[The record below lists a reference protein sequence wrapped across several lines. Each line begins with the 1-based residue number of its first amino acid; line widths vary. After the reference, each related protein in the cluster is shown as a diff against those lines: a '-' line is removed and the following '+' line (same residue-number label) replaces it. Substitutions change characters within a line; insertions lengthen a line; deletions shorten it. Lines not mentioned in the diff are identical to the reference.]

1 MSNII
6 NIYNKNK
13 EFIKYCSISII
24 CTIILYLIYFFI
36 TKINPKAYI
45 LANFIAY
52 LVSFSLLF
60 YLNQKLFNS
69 IPTNKRNK
77 ITQILDFII
86 FRLIGFLID
95 STILVILIEQVSIS
109 NFWSKIIS
117 SLLTFIYNYYT
128 NKKFV
133 LLRSILYAFHYLKS
147 MNINHDY

>member
-13 EFIKYCSISII
+13 EFIRYCSISII

-95 STILVILIEQVSIS
+95 STILVILIEQVNIS

-117 SLLTFIYNYYT
+117 SLLTFIYN
-128 NKKFV
+128 
-133 LLRSILYAFHYLKS
+133 LLYK
-147 MNINHDY
+147 

>member
-1 MSNII
+1 MNNII

-13 EFIKYCSISII
+13 KFIKYCSISII

-36 TKINPKAYI
+36 TKINTKAYI

-128 NKKFV
+128 NKRFV
-133 LLRSILYAFHYLKS
+133 FKKYEH
-147 MNINHDY
+147 